1 MSAREEFDSTISARY
16 INDSWVDHI
25 SPPAF
30 QNVGSFRGLSI
41 YTQQRL
47 ASAKTTQKNLNAA
60 LQSLEQEIN
69 IPGVSFQVIDSVA
82 VSKNSTR
89 SNTKNASNYIGSTAG
104 ATADMLKDNL
114 SQEDLSETSFN
125 NVFQNSAAGIQ
136 LVANLNSILSEQ
148 ESLTRSEL
156 KTKVDVLVG
165 FVVPEFAVSRE
176 AYQMQYLG
184 NKYVIREPRFETKT
198 LADLLLDTQ
207 QDSNTYYLCRQK
219 REGKTEVI
227 DSFFLIRPSYQQQ
240 QDFMSAQ
247 DITTMAST
255 FGDLSP
261 TAATSEEDAPTLETA
276 GEGTNGGY

>member
-1 MSAREEFDSTISARY
+1 
-16 INDSWVDHI
+16 
-25 SPPAF
+25 
-30 QNVGSFRGLSI
+30 
-41 YTQQRL
+41 
-47 ASAKTTQKNLNAA
+47 
-60 LQSLEQEIN
+60 
-69 IPGVSFQVIDSVA
+69 
-82 VSKNSTR
+82 
-89 SNTKNASNYIGSTAG
+89 
-104 ATADMLKDNL
+104 
-114 SQEDLSETSFN
+114 
-125 NVFQNSAAGIQ
+125 
-136 LVANLNSILSEQ
+136 
-148 ESLTRSEL
+148 
-156 KTKVDVLVG
+156 
-165 FVVPEFAVSRE
+165 
-176 AYQMQYLG
+176 MQYLG